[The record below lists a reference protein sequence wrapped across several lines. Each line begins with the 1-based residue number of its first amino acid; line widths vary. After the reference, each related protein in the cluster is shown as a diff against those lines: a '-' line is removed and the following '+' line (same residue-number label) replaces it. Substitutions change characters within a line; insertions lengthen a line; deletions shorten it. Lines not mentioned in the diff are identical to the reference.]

1 MVSEQQVRD
10 KISEFEATIARHRLD
25 GMDLTRMFDLDTTA
39 RRALQTSRN
48 YDDDQLVRANTH
60 GFLGMRFTVHLS
72 AEAVEMF
79 NTAADTLSGALRSA
93 IVEIPELAVICVPL
107 LAFIMGE
114 SGAIKAVASA
124 SESGAVAL
132 EGVFPS
138 PVIVPFPE
146 SRGFW
151 PDKPPA
157 DPGTGH
163 SGGGSPGGNSG
174 GDSDST
180 DSGDED
186 SGDGWDI
193 DPDDKHKT
201 GGDIWDPG
209 DV

>member
-10 KISEFEATIARHRLD
+10 KISEYEATIARHRLD
-25 GMDLTRMFDLDTTA
+25 GLDLTRMFDLDTTA

-60 GFLGMRFTVHLS
+60 GFLNMRFTVHLS
-72 AEAVEMF
+72 AQAVGLF
-79 NTAADTLSGALRSA
+79 NTAADTLSSALRSV
-93 IVEIPELAVICVPL
+93 IGEIPELAIICVPL

-114 SGAIKAVASA
+114 SGAIKSVAAA

-146 SRGFW
+146 GRGFW
-151 PDKPPA
+151 PDKPPP

-163 SGGGSPGGNSG
+163 SGSGDSPGGSG
-174 GDSDST
+174 NT
-180 DSGDED
+180 DSGDDD
-186 SGDGWDI
+186 SDDGWDI
-193 DPDDKHKT
+193 DDDGRRK
-201 GGDIWDPG
+201 GPGDIWDPG